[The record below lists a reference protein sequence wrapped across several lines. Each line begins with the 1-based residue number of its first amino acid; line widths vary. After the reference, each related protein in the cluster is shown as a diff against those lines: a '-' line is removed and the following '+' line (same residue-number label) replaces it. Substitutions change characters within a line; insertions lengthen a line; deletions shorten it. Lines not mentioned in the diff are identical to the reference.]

1 MTASVH
7 PDFSRFHARLP
18 AFPEAP
24 HEQRGRGELQIRYED
39 VTQDGRLGV
48 RPTTHAIG
56 AALWRDVLERHPLAP
71 TLIGQGII
79 PILTRLVVATGGGP
93 IGVRAHLHARGAFD
107 LVEALDDA
115 GKPRFRADLWADVT
129 GTAGRTFGPAPAHG
143 GQPIAVGAMW
153 AEHVLT
159 RPFGAPSERTVE
171 RLPEGFAPS
180 RSVRF
185 VPPAEAAALPAGA
198 RWLDDGWTTDPAP
211 IVFGLGHTDSNQHVN
226 SLVYPLLLEDAALR
240 RLHALGIPT
249 QLFVGRMEMAY
260 RKPSFAGDVIALR
273 VRAYTRPHPVTGEEI
288 SGVAGIFGTPA
299 ELDGER
305 GRAFG
310 SVELEA

>member
-1 MTASVH
+1 MTSHVH

-18 AFPEAP
+18 AFPDAP

-39 VTQDGRLGV
+39 VSQDGRLGA

-71 TLIGQGII
+71 TLIGQGIV

-93 IGVRAHLHARGAFD
+93 IGVRAHLHARGAFE
-107 LVEALDDA
+107 LVEAIDDA

-129 GTAGRTFGPAPAHG
+129 GTAGRTFGPAPEHHG
-143 GQPIAVGAMW
+143 QTIAIGAMW

-159 RPFGAPSERTVE
+159 RPFGSPSERTVD
-171 RLPEGFAPS
+171 RLPEGFGAG
-180 RSVRF
+180 RTVRF
-185 VPPAEAAALPAGA
+185 TPPSEAIALPEGA
-198 RWLDDGWTTDPAP
+198 RWLDDAWVTDPAP

-226 SLVYPLLLEDAALR
+226 SLVYPALLEDAALR
-240 RLHALGIPT
+240 RLAALGIPT

-260 RKPSFAGDVIALR
+260 RKPSFAGDVLALR
-273 VRAYTRPHPVTGEEI
+273 VRVYTRPHPTDGEEI
-288 SGVAGIFGTPA
+288 QGVVGIFGTPA
-299 ELDGER
+299 ELDTDR
-305 GRAFG
+305 ARAFG
-310 SVELEA
+310 SVELEP